1 MRKNLTIYLAWAA
14 LLASS
19 GVLAEAPWKHVGT
32 LGQRHLML
40 VDAGVQDN
48 AEQLKQAALTVC
60 APAKPCLVAFWS
72 DAAAVPAAM
81 PMTSQQQQAMVAQ
94 YLRNPASGKESLLLK
109 CPPYN
114 TANTKCL
121 NQ

>member
-1 MRKNLTIYLAWAA
+1 MRAPLKILWISTA
-14 LLASS
+14 LLVSS
-19 GVLAEAPWKHVGT
+19 AVLAEVPWKHVGT
-32 LGQRHLML
+32 LGQRHLMV
-40 VDAGVQDN
+40 VDASVQDN

-60 APAKPCLVAFWS
+60 APGKPCLVAFWA

-94 YLRNPASGKESLLLK
+94 YLRNPASGKETLLLK

-114 TANTKCL
+114 TGNIKCL
-121 NQ
+121 H

>member
-1 MRKNLTIYLAWAA
+1 MRTPLTILWASIT
-14 LLASS
+14 LLASAA
-19 GVLAEAPWKHVGT
+19 VLAEVPWKHVGT

-40 VDAGVQDN
+40 VQAGVQDN

-60 APAKPCLVAFWS
+60 APGKPCLVAFWA
-72 DAAAVPAAM
+72 DAAEVPTAM

-109 CPPYN
+109 CPPYS
-114 TANTKCL
+114 TGNTKCL
-121 NQ
+121 H

>member
-1 MRKNLTIYLAWAA
+1 MRTHLSI
-14 LLASS
+14 LLASTTLFAS
-19 GVLAEAPWKHVGT
+19 SAVLAEVPWKHVGT

-40 VDAGVQDN
+40 VDASVQDN

-60 APAKPCLVAFWS
+60 AAGKPCLVAFWA
-72 DAAAVPAAM
+72 DAASVPAAM

-94 YLRNPASGKESLLLK
+94 YLRNPASGKETLLLK

-114 TANTKCL
+114 TGNTKCL
-121 NQ
+121 H